1 LSAFLGSWDL
11 HFLVTSTIGLEAFE
25 WLPGDPLKLSAGQVI
40 QTPVE
45 VFHGC
50 VRMPAQLEEERAVE
64 LAEIFRLLG
73 DANRLRI
80 AVVCLDSPLCVGDIA
95 QHVGLSASLVS
106 HHLRLLRAARF
117 VRSQKRGKQVFYGV
131 ADDHVRCVIN
141 DMVAHVDERRSGME
155 DDDGGY

>member
-1 LSAFLGSWDL
+1 MPV
-11 HFLVTSTIGLEAFE
+11 HLE
-25 WLPGDPLKLSAGQVI
+25 D
-40 QTPVE
+40 
-45 VFHGC
+45 
-50 VRMPAQLEEERAVE
+50 ERAVE
-64 LAEIFRLLG
+64 LAEVFRLLG

-80 AVVCLDSPLCVGDIA
+80 AVACLDSPLCVGDIA
-95 QHVGLSASLVS
+95 HHAGLSASLVS

>member
-1 LSAFLGSWDL
+1 
-11 HFLVTSTIGLEAFE
+11 
-25 WLPGDPLKLSAGQVI
+25 
-40 QTPVE
+40 
-45 VFHGC
+45 
-50 VRMPAQLEEERAVE
+50 MPARLEEERAVE

-131 ADDHVRCVIN
+131 RDDLVRCVIN

-155 DDDGGY
+155 DDDDGC

>member
-1 LSAFLGSWDL
+1 
-11 HFLVTSTIGLEAFE
+11 
-25 WLPGDPLKLSAGQVI
+25 
-40 QTPVE
+40 
-45 VFHGC
+45 
-50 VRMPAQLEEERAVE
+50 MPAHLTEERAVE

-80 AVVCLDSPLCVGDIA
+80 AVACLEGPLCVGDIA

-131 ADDHVRCVIN
+131 TDDHVRCVIN
-141 DMVAHVDERRSGME
+141 DMIAHVDERRSDTE
-155 DDDGGY
+155 DDDDGC

>member
-1 LSAFLGSWDL
+1 
-11 HFLVTSTIGLEAFE
+11 
-25 WLPGDPLKLSAGQVI
+25 
-40 QTPVE
+40 
-45 VFHGC
+45 
-50 VRMPAQLEEERAVE
+50 MPAQLEEERAVE

-131 ADDHVRCVIN
+131 AGTTTS
-141 DMVAHVDERRSGME
+141 VA
-155 DDDGGY
+155 